1 MKQDLLAKRYYSD
14 NRRFADLNNGIVC
27 NGIPIVK
34 QEDLSE
40 MDTETSQGK
49 RRDLVRKAVF
59 GVNFA
64 VLGLENQE
72 KLDYRLPL
80 RVLGYEAGEYEHQAA
95 EIYREIRRSGRN
107 SDTELSSGEYLYG
120 FRKSDRLHPVITI
133 ILYYGEEEWDGSRD
147 LHGILDF
154 QDIPEQIRQYVQNY
168 RIHVI
173 DVRRMERTDLFRT
186 DLRQVFDL
194 IRFSG
199 NRERL
204 RDLIEQEPAYGKL
217 EEDAFDFA
225 SSYVGLRELSKWKEA
240 VREGERFNMKTGFQ
254 MYEDEFLER
263 GRAEG
268 KEIGRAEGKE
278 IGRAEG
284 KEIGRAEGKEL
295 GRVEATRSVI
305 QSALALNL
313 PVEQIA
319 QICSCGVDRVKQIQK
334 TMEKVSGE

>member
-14 NRRFADLNNGIVC
+14 NRRFADLINGIVC

-40 MDTETSQGK
+40 MDTETGQGK

-80 RVLGYEAGEYEHQAA
+80 RVLGYEVGAYEHQAA
-95 EIYREIRRSGRN
+95 EIYRAVRRNGRN

-133 ILYYGEEEWDGSRD
+133 ILYYGEEEWNGSRD
-147 LHGILDF
+147 LYGILDF

-173 DVRRMERTDLFRT
+173 DVRRMERT

-278 IGRAEG
+278 
-284 KEIGRAEGKEL
+284 L

-319 QICSCGVDRVKQIQK
+319 QICSCGVDRVRQIQANL
-334 TMEKVSGE
+334 EKEAAVQS

>member
-14 NRRFADLNNGIVC
+14 NRRFADLINGIVC
-27 NGIPIVK
+27 NGIPSVK

-40 MDTETSQGK
+40 MDTETGQGK

-80 RVLGYEAGEYEHQAA
+80 RVLGYEVGAYEHQAA

-107 SDTELSSGEYLYG
+107 FDTELSSGEYLYG

-173 DVRRMERTDLFRT
+173 DVRRMERT

-268 KEIGRAEGKE
+268 KEIGR
-278 IGRAEG
+278 
-284 KEIGRAEGKEL
+284 
-295 GRVEATRSVI
+295 VEATRSVI

-319 QICSCGVDRVKQIQK
+319 QICSCGVDRVRQIQANL
-334 TMEKVSGE
+334 EKEAAVQS

>member
-1 MKQDLLAKRYYSD
+1 M
-14 NRRFADLNNGIVC
+14 
-27 NGIPIVK
+27 
-34 QEDLSE
+34 
-40 MDTETSQGK
+40 
-49 RRDLVRKAVF
+49 
-59 GVNFA
+59 
-64 VLGLENQE
+64 
-72 KLDYRLPL
+72 
-80 RVLGYEAGEYEHQAA
+80 
-95 EIYREIRRSGRN
+95 
-107 SDTELSSGEYLYG
+107 
-120 FRKSDRLHPVITI
+120 
-133 ILYYGEEEWDGSRD
+133 
-147 LHGILDF
+147 
-154 QDIPEQIRQYVQNY
+154 
-168 RIHVI
+168 
-173 DVRRMERTDLFRT
+173 
-186 DLRQVFDL
+186 

>member
-14 NRRFADLNNGIVC
+14 NRRFADLINGIVC
-27 NGIPIVK
+27 NGIQVVK

-80 RVLGYEAGEYEHQAA
+80 RVLGYEDGEYEHQAA
-95 EIYREIRRSGRN
+95 KIYRAVRRNGRN

-133 ILYYGEEEWDGSRD
+133 ILYYGEEEWDGARD
-147 LHGILDF
+147 LHGVLDF
-154 QDIPEQIRQYVQNY
+154 QNIPDQ
-168 RIHVI
+168 
-173 DVRRMERTDLFRT
+173 
-186 DLRQVFDL
+186 

-268 KEIGRAEGKE
+268 KE
-278 IGRAEG
+278 
-284 KEIGRAEGKEL
+284 L
-295 GRVEATRSVI
+295 GRVEGKSEAISSVI
-305 QSALALNL
+305 QSALALSL
-313 PVEQIA
+313 SVEKIA
-319 QICSCGVDRVKQIQK
+319 QICGCGVDYVRQIQES
-334 TMEKVSGE
+334 MENVTAEQ

>member
-1 MKQDLLAKRYYSD
+1 M
-14 NRRFADLNNGIVC
+14 
-27 NGIPIVK
+27 
-34 QEDLSE
+34 
-40 MDTETSQGK
+40 
-49 RRDLVRKAVF
+49 
-59 GVNFA
+59 NFA

-80 RVLGYEAGEYEHQAA
+80 RVLGYEVGAYEHQAA
-95 EIYREIRRSGRN
+95 EIYREIRRNGRN

-133 ILYYGEEEWDGSRD
+133 ILYYGEEEWNGSRD

-319 QICSCGVDRVKQIQK
+319 QICSCGVDRVRQIQASL
-334 TMEKVSGE
+334 EKEAAVQS

>member
-14 NRRFADLNNGIVC
+14 NRRFADLINGIVC

-80 RVLGYEAGEYEHQAA
+80 RVLGYEVGAYEHQAA

-107 SDTELSSGEYLYG
+107 FDTELSSGEYLYG

-133 ILYYGEEEWDGSRD
+133 ILYYGEEEWNGSRD
-147 LHGILDF
+147 LYGILDF

-173 DVRRMERTDLFRT
+173 DVRRMERT

-334 TMEKVSGE
+334 TMEKVFGE

>member
-1 MKQDLLAKRYYSD
+1 M
-14 NRRFADLNNGIVC
+14 
-27 NGIPIVK
+27 
-34 QEDLSE
+34 
-40 MDTETSQGK
+40 
-49 RRDLVRKAVF
+49 
-59 GVNFA
+59 
-64 VLGLENQE
+64 
-72 KLDYRLPL
+72 
-80 RVLGYEAGEYEHQAA
+80 
-95 EIYREIRRSGRN
+95 
-107 SDTELSSGEYLYG
+107 YG

>member
-1 MKQDLLAKRYYSD
+1 M
-14 NRRFADLNNGIVC
+14 
-27 NGIPIVK
+27 
-34 QEDLSE
+34 
-40 MDTETSQGK
+40 
-49 RRDLVRKAVF
+49 
-59 GVNFA
+59 
-64 VLGLENQE
+64 
-72 KLDYRLPL
+72 
-80 RVLGYEAGEYEHQAA
+80 
-95 EIYREIRRSGRN
+95 
-107 SDTELSSGEYLYG
+107 
-120 FRKSDRLHPVITI
+120 ITI
-133 ILYYGEEEWDGSRD
+133 ILYYGEKEWDGSRD

-173 DVRRMERTDLFRT
+173 DVRRMERTDLFQT

-204 RDLIEQEPAYGKL
+204 RDLIEQEPACGRL
-217 EEDAFDFA
+217 EEDAFDFV

-278 IGRAEG
+278 IG
-284 KEIGRAEGKEL
+284 K
-295 GRVEATRSVI
+295 VEATRSVI
-305 QSALALNL
+305 QSALSLNL

-319 QICSCGVDRVKQIQK
+319 QICSCGVERVRQVQQS
-334 TMEKVSGE
+334 MEKEAAVQS

>member
-1 MKQDLLAKRYYSD
+1 
-14 NRRFADLNNGIVC
+14 
-27 NGIPIVK
+27 
-34 QEDLSE
+34 

-59 GVNFA
+59 GVNF
-64 VLGLENQE
+64 VVMGLENQE

-80 RVLGYEAGEYEHQAA
+80 RVLGYESGEYERQASG
-95 EIYREIRRSGRN
+95 IYREIRRNGRN

-133 ILYYGEEEWDGSRD
+133 ILYYGEEKWDGSSD

-173 DVRRMERTDLFRT
+173 DVRRMERTDLFQT

-204 RDLIEQEPAYGKL
+204 RDLICLLYTSPSPR
-217 EEDAFDFA
+217 D
-225 SSYVGLRELSKWKEA
+225 S
-240 VREGERFNMKTGFQ
+240 
-254 MYEDEFLER
+254 
-263 GRAEG
+263 
-268 KEIGRAEGKE
+268 
-278 IGRAEG
+278 
-284 KEIGRAEGKEL
+284 
-295 GRVEATRSVI
+295 
-305 QSALALNL
+305 
-313 PVEQIA
+313 
-319 QICSCGVDRVKQIQK
+319 
-334 TMEKVSGE
+334 

>member
-14 NRRFADLNNGIVC
+14 NRRFADLINGIVC

-40 MDTETSQGK
+40 MDTENGQGK

-133 ILYYGEEEWDGSRD
+133 ILYYGEEEWNGSRD

-173 DVRRMERTDLFRT
+173 DVRRMERTDLFQT

-217 EEDAFDFA
+217 EDAFDFA

-268 KEIGRAEGKE
+268 KEIGR
-278 IGRAEG
+278 
-284 KEIGRAEGKEL
+284 
-295 GRVEATRSVI
+295 VEATRSVI

-319 QICSCGVDRVKQIQK
+319 QICSCGVDRVKQVQASL
-334 TMEKVSGE
+334 EKEATVQS

>member
-14 NRRFADLNNGIVC
+14 NRRFADLINGIVC

-40 MDTETSQGK
+40 MDTENGQGK

-72 KLDYRLPL
+72 KLDYRL
-80 RVLGYEAGEYEHQAA
+80 RSCSGIDEVGAYEHQAA

-107 SDTELSSGEYLYG
+107 FDTELSSGEYLYG

-133 ILYYGEEEWDGSRD
+133 ILYYGEGSNGSRD
-147 LHGILDF
+147 LYGILDF

-173 DVRRMERTDLFRT
+173 DVRRMERTDLFQT

-225 SSYVGLRELSKWKEA
+225 SSYVSSGGCQKWKEA

-268 KEIGRAEGKE
+268 KEIGR
-278 IGRAEG
+278 
-284 KEIGRAEGKEL
+284 
-295 GRVEATRSVI
+295 VEAIHSVI

-319 QICSCGVDRVKQIQK
+319 QICSCGVESSEAD
-334 TMEKVSGE
+334 SGKSGKRSCSSILKIK

>member
-14 NRRFADLNNGIVC
+14 NRRFADLINGIVC

-80 RVLGYEAGEYEHQAA
+80 RVLGYEVGAYEHQAA
-95 EIYREIRRSGRN
+95 EIYRAVRRNGRN

-133 ILYYGEEEWDGSRD
+133 ILYYGEEEWNGSRD
-147 LHGILDF
+147 LYGILDF

-173 DVRRMERTDLFRT
+173 DVRRMERT

-278 IGRAEG
+278 
-284 KEIGRAEGKEL
+284 L

-334 TMEKVSGE
+334 TMEKVFGE

>member
-14 NRRFADLNNGIVC
+14 NRRFADLINGIVC

-133 ILYYGEEEWDGSRD
+133 ILYYGEEEWNGSRD
-147 LHGILDF
+147 LYGILDF

-173 DVRRMERTDLFRT
+173 DVRRMERT

-268 KEIGRAEGKE
+268 KEIGR
-278 IGRAEG
+278 
-284 KEIGRAEGKEL
+284 
-295 GRVEATRSVI
+295 VEATRSVI

-319 QICSCGVDRVKQIQK
+319 QICSCGVDRVRQIQANL
-334 TMEKVSGE
+334 EKEAAVQS